1 MKTKNRKTK
10 KRKGDIRS
18 ADPLKSIRTG
28 TDPALSTVCK
38 PVEPGED
45 ISEITK
51 LMRYILLN
59 VEHAVGLSANQL
71 GFDKRVIAIL
81 WYGEVVI
88 MINPEITGSSD
99 EQVAGNEGCLSYP
112 DKTREIIRSRWV
124 DVTWLD
130 EDGFHCAEMFGTK
143 DLGAVKLLHE
153 VDHLDGICRV
163 SGGRK

>member
-1 MKTKNRKTK
+1 MSNKRK

-18 ADPLKSIRTG
+18 ADPLKFIRTG
-28 TDPALSTVCK
+28 TDPALATVCK

-59 VEHAVGLSANQL
+59 VDHAVGLSANQL

-88 MINPEITGSSD
+88 MINPEITGSA
-99 EQVAGNEGCLSYP
+99 EQTAAGNEGCLSYP
-112 DKTREIIRSRWV
+112 GKTREIIRSKWV

-130 EDGFHCAEMFGTK
+130 EDWQRCSEMFGTK
-143 DLGAVKLLHE
+143 DLAAVKLQHE
-153 VDHLDGICRV
+153 VDHLDAICKV